1 LIHLF
6 LETLASLKFAKQIG
20 GCDKCAI
27 EQRFRMI
34 DKNSQQK
41 TGENLVQST
50 EMTETVPKEKFKML
64 RAKDPINA
72 LQVDLKFLV
81 V

>member
-1 LIHLF
+1 LQTKRGG
-6 LETLASLKFAKQIG
+6 TLCA
-20 GCDKCAI
+20 KCAI

-50 EMTETVPKEKFKML
+50 EITETVPKEKLQIL
-64 RAKDPINA
+64 RAKNPDKRTFK
-72 LQVDLKFLV
+72 VDLKFLV